1 MIILEDGFQIEG
13 TIDNSIVKIN
23 NEWTK
28 IIIIKTN
35 LSIEE
40 AENLFKDNRIFI
52 YGDTVYMADGYIKTM
67 QENSIT
73 YTWLRFDYNYLDDS
87 KRKIEELEEKQQVQD
102 MVIEEILFDI
112 IPSLGGIG
120 GE

>member
-1 MIILEDGFQIEG
+1 MIILEDGFQTEG

-40 AENLFKDNRIFI
+40 AENLFKDNRKFT
-52 YGDTVYMADGYIKTM
+52 YGDMVYMADGYIKTI
-67 QENSIT
+67 QDGTT

-112 IPSLGGIG
+112 IPSMGGIG